1 MSRAKRLLL
10 LLLVF
15 PVLIALLV
23 APVAACKKPAATP
36 TSKPI
41 ATAVPTPTPVP
52 VKPIKLTIVNYMP
65 EDFWLAKVNK
75 WWADE
80 VNKRTG
86 GRVTAEFQYGGL
98 LLKAGE
104 VLEGVGKGIADS
116 GLACPAYTPAQLPLT
131 FVTHQVYVTPKVDA
145 VMKAFLE
152 LVSTYQPLMDEYK
165 KNNVRVLYTSTAS
178 YVTFNST
185 KPINTIADFKGMKIR
200 AYGQGGDVLNLL
212 GATAMSMASTDVYEA
227 LQRKVIDAA
236 TGLGFDLSSSYKL
249 WEVSP
254 YAVDTGMGNY
264 LICPQVM
271 NLDTWN
277 KIPPDIQ
284 KVMDQV
290 SREVEANYLEGQM
303 NANLDAVKAWVAG
316 GGKVMILPP
325 EEVAK
330 AKAIA
335 TPKIWDDW
343 VKGVEAKGLP
353 AREIFDKYIALVR
366 KYEPQSTFKS
376 PFEQYLAEFKK

>member
-1 MSRAKRLLL
+1 MRAKRLLT
-10 LLLVF
+10 LVA
-15 PVLIALLV
+15 VLSVVVALLMATIGCR
-23 APVAACKKPAATP
+23 APA
-36 TSKPI
+36 
-41 ATAVPTPTPVP
+41 PTPTPTRGAPTPTPTP

-116 GLACPAYTPAQLPLT
+116 GLAAPAYTPAQLPLT
-131 FVTHQVYVTPKVDA
+131 FVTHQVYVTPKGDA
-145 VMKAFLE
+145 VINAFME
-152 LVSTYQPLMDEYK
+152 LIATYQPLIDEFK
-165 KNNVRVLYTSTAS
+165 KNNVRVLYTSVAN

-185 KPINTIADFKGMKIR
+185 KPINTLADLKGMKIR
-200 AYGQGGDVLNLL
+200 TYGQGGDVMNLL
-212 GATAMSMASTDVYEA
+212 GATATSLPSTEVYEA

-249 WEVSP
+249 WEVAP
-254 YAVDTGMGNY
+254 YAVDTGMGIY
-264 LICPQVM
+264 LIAVQVM

-290 SREVEANYLEGQM
+290 AREVEGKYLEEQTK
-303 NANLDAVKAWVAG
+303 ANRDAVKAWVDA

-330 AKAIA
+330 IKSIA

-343 VKGVEAKGLP
+343 IKGVEAKGLP
-353 AREIFDKYIALVR
+353 GKEIFDKYIALVR
-366 KYEPQSTFKS
+366 KYETQSKFKT
-376 PFEQYLAEFKK
+376 PFEQYLEEFAKK